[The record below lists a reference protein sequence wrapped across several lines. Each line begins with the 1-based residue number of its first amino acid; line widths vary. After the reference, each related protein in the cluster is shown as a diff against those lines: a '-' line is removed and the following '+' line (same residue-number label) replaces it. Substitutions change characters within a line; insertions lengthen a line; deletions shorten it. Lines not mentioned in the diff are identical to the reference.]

1 MVNLVKARSINKMR
15 LRNKKDKIDFI
26 PSKCEKCKYKRN
38 DNPYYNCDR
47 CMSEWRI
54 KQWQ

>member
-1 MVNLVKARSINKMR
+1 MGELVKARSVDKMR

-26 PSKCEKCKYKRN
+26 PSKCEKCKYKRK

-47 CMSEWRI
+47 CMNELRI

>member
-1 MVNLVKARSINKMR
+1 MTNLVKARSVNR
-15 LRNKKDKIDFI
+15 LRLKIRKIRLIFI
-26 PSKCEKCKYKRN
+26 PSKCDKCKYKRK

-54 KQWQ
+54 KQ

>member
-1 MVNLVKARSINKMR
+1 MTNLVKSRSVNKMR
-15 LRNKKDKIDFI
+15 LRNKKDKIDFS
-26 PSKCEKCKYKRN
+26 PSKCEKCKYKRK
-38 DNPYYNCDR
+38 DSYYYNCDR